1 MPEHLLLPDRT
12 TIGSRRAG
20 GGGGATPVRNPR
32 RHGAQLGTGL
42 TNVLSSPRL
51 DASIDPDLVF
61 KIRAADRR
69 IDDETLILR
78 GLLPLAET
86 TEYIYFVLSH
96 DEGEAFGD
104 ALRAYS
110 SGADVKELRQS
121 CRVCLAQLTVSN
133 RTALPTAGDR
143 VSMTCYQGRRI

>member
-20 GGGGATPVRNPR
+20 GGGGTAPVRNPR
-32 RHGAQLGTGL
+32 QHGTQLGAGL
-42 TNVLSSPRL
+42 TNVLAARRL
-51 DASIDPDLVF
+51 DTAIDPDLVF

-69 IDDETLILR
+69 INDETLILR

-110 SGADVKELRQS
+110 SGEDLEGAPETCK
-121 CRVCLAQLTVSN
+121 VCSAQLTVSN
-133 RTALPTAGDR
+133 RTGLPTAGDR
-143 VSMTCYQGRRI
+143 VSTAWSQGRGT